1 MVHHAVRPGAKL
13 PPHRQ
18 LLGLVNTPGE
28 GTASQGRRRGRGR
41 REEQEALQ
49 CQPVRLSAERGC
61 CGRIL
66 PRAAL
71 ARRIPRR
78 NWHIIKK
85 KGCGGARARAYA
97 PWRGRRARDQGKAVQ
112 ASTCVLSHAGRP
124 VRRVVLSV
132 TRRGI
137 HMSVIGVEG
146 CRPARRGTG
155 SAAWPLPL
163 KKKPGSL
170 VLSLSRR
177 TWRPPAA
184 AETRTSL
191 LHNPECHEW
200 SAGRAEAP
208 QGARRRPI
216 RASRALAAGPYLA
229 RCSANERALR
239 RLSSARPRTGT
250 AVAA

>member
-1 MVHHAVRPGAKL
+1 MSACATVGGTRVLRAHPAARGASAAHSTAQLAYYKEKGVRRSEGAGVRAVAWEAGARPGKS
-13 PPHRQ
+13 
-18 LLGLVNTPGE
+18 G
-28 GTASQGRRRGRGR
+28 AS
-41 REEQEALQ
+41 EHLCAF
-49 CQPVRLSAERGC
+49 
-61 CGRIL
+61 
-66 PRAAL
+66 PR
-71 ARRIPRR
+71 
-78 NWHIIKK
+78 
-85 KGCGGARARAYA
+85 
-97 PWRGRRARDQGKAVQ
+97 
-112 ASTCVLSHAGRP
+112 
-124 VRRVVLSV
+124 
-132 TRRGI
+132 RRGI

-146 CRPARRGTG
+146 CRPARRGAG

-191 LHNPECHEW
+191 LHNPKCHEW

-229 RCSANERALR
+229 RCSANARALR

>member
-1 MVHHAVRPGAKL
+1 MSACATVGGTRVLRAHPAARGASAAHSTAQLAYYKEKGVRRSEGAGVRAVAWEAGARPGKSGASEHL
-13 PPHRQ
+13 CAFPRGPPCAPRCAFCHAAWDPHVCHRC
-18 LLGLVNTPGE
+18 
-28 GTASQGRRRGRGR
+28 RG
-41 REEQEALQ
+41 
-49 CQPVRLSAERGC
+49 
-61 CGRIL
+61 
-66 PRAAL
+66 
-71 ARRIPRR
+71 
-78 NWHIIKK
+78 
-85 KGCGGARARAYA
+85 
-97 PWRGRRARDQGKAVQ
+97 VQ
-112 ASTCVLSHAGRP
+112 AGAARP
-124 VRRVVLSV
+124 
-132 TRRGI
+132 
-137 HMSVIGVEG
+137 
-146 CRPARRGTG
+146 G